1 MAPQTIRQIL
11 TRDFILGCFAQFSF
25 IFVWHILIPTLPIY
39 LSRLGSEE
47 AEIGILIG
55 SIGIS
60 SLALRPFVGRALLKI
75 PEKVFMIAGALLF
88 ALTSIAY
95 LFAPP
100 FWPFL
105 MVRVLQGVGLA
116 FFQTAS
122 FTWIANRASE
132 SHRGQSFGYFYLAQT
147 LSLSLAPAF
156 GIFLIR
162 HFGFDFL
169 FLVCAGESVLC
180 LFITS
185 QLEKR
190 EVVQSEDSSGEDSFF
205 LNRRALPPS
214 IMSFFYYFAWGALGA
229 FFPLYA
235 IDHGV
240 ANPGLFFTAM
250 ALVLILGRAFGG
262 KILDLYSRE
271 RMILYTFTLC
281 GSSMILLAFSKNL
294 PMFILV
300 GMIWGV
306 GAAFLNPTVMAY
318 TLDRSGSA
326 QGSAMGTYTALSDL
340 GASLGPVI
348 MGIIIP
354 LTSYP
359 IMFLCLA
366 LIGGINL
373 GYFYFFVRKG

>member
-88 ALTSIAY
+88 VLTSIAY

-147 LSLSLAPAF
+147 LSLVPGPCF
-156 GIFLIR
+156 RYIPY
-162 HFGFDFL
+162 
-169 FLVCAGESVLC
+169 
-180 LFITS
+180 
-185 QLEKR
+185 Q
-190 EVVQSEDSSGEDSFF
+190 
-205 LNRRALPPS
+205 ALW
-214 IMSFFYYFAWGALGA
+214 F
-229 FFPLYA
+229 
-235 IDHGV
+235 
-240 ANPGLFFTAM
+240 
-250 ALVLILGRAFGG
+250 
-262 KILDLYSRE
+262 
-271 RMILYTFTLC
+271 
-281 GSSMILLAFSKNL
+281 
-294 PMFILV
+294 
-300 GMIWGV
+300 
-306 GAAFLNPTVMAY
+306 
-318 TLDRSGSA
+318 
-326 QGSAMGTYTALSDL
+326 
-340 GASLGPVI
+340 
-348 MGIIIP
+348 
-354 LTSYP
+354 
-359 IMFLCLA
+359 
-366 LIGGINL
+366 
-373 GYFYFFVRKG
+373 